1 MSESELLII
10 PTCEC
15 AYEEMDQYLA
25 EGRTPEKFPKQCRSC
40 WKVLVFD
47 TPFPEALFISKEN
60 PHSKIVETDEDV
72 FLVVIYTESENERD
86 RVRSELNE
94 NAKVTGRV
102 RYRFACKLFQE
113 YFPEMFISMGK
124 PNPDFL

>member
-1 MSESELLII
+1 MSESESMIT
-10 PTCEC
+10 PSCES
-15 AYEEMDQYLA
+15 AYDEMDQNLA
-25 EGRTPEKFPKQCRSC
+25 EGRTPEKFPEQCRNC

-47 TPFPEALFISKEN
+47 APFAEALFISKEH

-86 RVRSELNE
+86 RIRSELNE

-113 YFPEMFISMGK
+113 YFPGMYISMGK